1 MAHRTILNGVT
12 TIKNNIIFL
21 TVLNTAFSVI
31 WGGLG
36 CYLTLMEVRWLLLG
50 NRTTGVGLFLGI
62 VGIILILFAIFI
74 WNRRRGVKMVVG
86 IVASFC
92 SFFVFFMFLMAAAA
106 GHWPSLV
113 FLFALSIPIVGFLL
127 SIISLFC
134 LPPKNSKNAITEEQ
148 VSR

>member
-1 MAHRTILNGVT
+1 MAHRTILNAVT
-12 TIKNNIIFL
+12 TIKNNKIFL

-36 CYLTLMEVRWLLLG
+36 CYLTLMETRWILLG
-50 NRTTGVGLFLGI
+50 NRTKGVDLLLSI

-86 IVASFC
+86 IVASMC
-92 SFFVFFMFLMAAAA
+92 SFFVLFVIIMAAAA
-106 GHWPSLV
+106 GHWPSLIL
-113 FLFALSIPIVGFLL
+113 LFAISIPIVGFLL

-134 LPPKNSKNAITEEQ
+134 LPPKDSKKVITE
-148 VSR
+148 

>member
-1 MAHRTILNGVT
+1 MAHRTILNAVT
-12 TIKNNIIFL
+12 TIKNNKIFL

-36 CYLTLMEVRWLLLG
+36 CYLTLMETRWILLG
-50 NRTTGVGLFLGI
+50 NRTKGVDLLLSI

-86 IVASFC
+86 IVASLC
-92 SFFVFFMFLMAAAA
+92 SFFVLFVIIMAAAA

-113 FLFALSIPIVGFLL
+113 LEFAISIPIVGFLL

-134 LPPKNSKNAITEEQ
+134 LPPKDSKKVITE
-148 VSR
+148 